1 MLQMKKIAAEM
12 IACVNMTVHLFQ
24 FFKKELNILFLSYN
38 VYLFKSNSMPN
49 LVVGKRD
56 ALSTL

>member
-1 MLQMKKIAAEM
+1 MKIIAAEM
-12 IACVNMTVHLFQ
+12 IACVNMTIHVFE
-24 FFKKELNILFLSYN
+24 FFKKELHILIVSYN
-38 VYLFKSNSMPN
+38 FYLFKSNSMPN

>member
-1 MLQMKKIAAEM
+1 MKIIAAEM
-12 IACVNMTVHLFQ
+12 IACVNMTIHVFE
-24 FFKKELNILFLSYN
+24 FFFLNNSISYFFYS

-56 ALSTL
+56 ASSTL